1 MVPPAT
7 ALAKN
12 AATCAAARHTQVDT
26 AERQPAAQTT
36 SGAAA
41 AGADLTVTP
50 QLAYAAV
57 TSACTGLLR
66 AVLHASDQKEPE
78 DMRLQGLGVGGED
91 AVSKAAVYTT
101 VGMWCCGGG
110 DVKRAALV
118 L

>member
-1 MVPPAT
+1 MVPPAR
-7 ALAKN
+7 ALAQY

-26 AERQPAAQTT
+26 AERQPAAKTR

-41 AGADLTVTP
+41 GAHLTVTP